1 MFLVNVSAFLG
12 LFVGSPCLTFS
23 PLLLGRGRNVGVGLW
38 PLDLTFGLLS
48 PALGGFSGGCGFS
61 DTAGALV
68 LLSWRVL
75 CERPSL
81 RWGGLCRC
89 CAVPILC
96 GCVSELC
103 WTFGGAPGAL
113 QVVAQV
119 PEAER
124 WCFP

>member
-1 MFLVNVSAFLG
+1 MGA
-12 LFVGSPCLTFS
+12 VGF
-23 PLLLGRGRNVGVGLW
+23 
-38 PLDLTFGLLS
+38 F
-48 PALGGFSGGCGFS
+48 

-68 LLSWRVL
+68 LFSWRVL

-81 RWGGLCRC
+81 QWGGLCRC

-96 GCVSELC
+96 GCVSERC
-103 WTFGGAPGAL
+103 WIFGGAPGAL